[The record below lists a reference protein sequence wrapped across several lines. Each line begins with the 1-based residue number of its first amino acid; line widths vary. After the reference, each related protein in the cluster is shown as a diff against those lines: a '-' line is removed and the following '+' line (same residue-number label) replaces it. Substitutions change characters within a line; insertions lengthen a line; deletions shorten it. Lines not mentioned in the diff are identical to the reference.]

1 MTPPKRR
8 TLAGLNS
15 GPAEVPEMPAPP
27 LPKVPAHGP
36 PDSRPVQAAQSLHR
50 EVPDSRTSEAGSPEL
65 PKYLQLERK
74 DVLLWPRQLHELTV
88 LRRVLNRR
96 RGRGVGE
103 RITENTLVRV
113 AVDYLI
119 AHAGELQGTTEDEL
133 RNSLGI

>member
-1 MTPPKRR
+1 MSPAKRR

-15 GPAEVPEMPAPP
+15 GPSGVPEMPAPP
-27 LPKVPAHGP
+27 HPKAPPPGV
-36 PDSRPVQAAQSLHR
+36 PDSRPVQAAQSLSR
-50 EVPDSRTSEAGSPEL
+50 EVPDSRTSEAGSPEV

-119 AHAGELQGTTEDEL
+119 AHAGELKGTTEDEL

>member
-1 MTPPKRR
+1 MSPAKRR

-15 GPAEVPEMPAPP
+15 GPSEVPEMPAPP
-27 LPKVPAHGP
+27 PSPRPSGHR
-36 PDSRPVQAAQSLHR
+36 DSGSVQAAQSLR
-50 EVPDSRTSEAGSPEL
+50 SGVQDSRTSESGSPEV
-65 PKYLQLERK
+65 PKYMQLERK

-119 AHAGELQGTTEDEL
+119 AHAGELKGTTEDEL
-133 RNSLGI
+133 RRSLGL